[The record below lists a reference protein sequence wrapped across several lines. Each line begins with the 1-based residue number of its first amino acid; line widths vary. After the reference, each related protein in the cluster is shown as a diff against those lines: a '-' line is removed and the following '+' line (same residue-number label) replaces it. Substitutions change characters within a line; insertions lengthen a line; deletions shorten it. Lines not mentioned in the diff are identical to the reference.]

1 MQYQFMHIL
10 HASEWLKCTWLYIR
24 YRTSVCMHSE
34 MHHLVHTCMF
44 RVQSV
49 MHGHTRN
56 NLAASTHNIHATA
69 PRSCSYNYIFKV
81 LFTAPS
87 WYVFSIG
94 FGHMSIFRWNLAPIR
109 IPIQRNITRAVYAVN
124 FVCRSH
130 TGLSPSVARCCK
142 QFTPV
147 PEMTIHAYAT
157 IQCANHCF
165 QLWFNPRSFAMTE
178 GIQRCAPS
186 SAYQYA

>member
-1 MQYQFMHIL
+1 MHIL

-87 WYVFSIG
+87 WYLFSIG
-94 FGHMSIFRWNLAPIR
+94 IGHISMFRWYLAPFHV
-109 IPIQRNITRAVYAVN
+109 PILRSIIQLVYAVIN
-124 FVCRSH
+124 CIQAMNGTVTLNRSV
-130 TGLSPSVARCCK
+130 LQVEYARTIVGYTLYTQYRSRCK
-142 QFTPV
+142 R
-147 PEMTIHAYAT
+147 
-157 IQCANHCF
+157 F
-165 QLWFNPRSFAMTE
+165 QLWCKPYSFAMTA
-178 GIQRCAPS
+178 GIQCCTLS

>member
-1 MQYQFMHIL
+1 MYRAL
-10 HASEWLKCTWLYIR
+10 VYIHR
-24 YRTSVCMHSE
+24 K
-34 MHHLVHTCMF
+34 MHHVVQTHTIIDQAIADT
-44 RVQSV
+44 R
-49 MHGHTRN
+49 TRN
-56 NLAASTHNIHATA
+56 NLTVRAHNVPASA
-69 PRSCSYNYIFKV
+69 PRPRSYNYIFKV

-87 WYVFSIG
+87 RYVFSIG

-109 IPIQRNITRAVYAVN
+109 IPIQRNITRAVYAVYS
-124 FVCRSH
+124 VCRSH

-147 PEMTIHAYAT
+147 PEMAVHAYAT

>member
-94 FGHMSIFRWNLAPIR
+94 FGHMSICWWDLAPVR
-109 IPIQRNITRAVYAVN
+109 IPVPRNVTRTVYTVSSCAQVAYGAVTLSCSMLQIIYTRTRNCSTCVYN
-124 FVCRSH
+124 NSMH
-130 TGLSPSVARCCK
+130 TSLIPTV
-142 QFTPV
+142 
-147 PEMTIHAYAT
+147 I
-157 IQCANHCF
+157 
-165 QLWFNPRSFAMTE
+165 
-178 GIQRCAPS
+178 
-186 SAYQYA
+186 